1 MYVPSSFE
9 RTDPA
14 ELFAFMEAHS
24 FALLV
29 STHAGVPFATHL
41 PLLLDRTAG
50 PHGALIGHMARAN
63 PQWRDLDG
71 QPVLAIFSG
80 PHAYISPAWY
90 ESEGVV
96 PTWNYV
102 AVHATGTAR
111 VVDDPAEVT
120 NIVAALVAVYEGNRA
135 NPWQFDPSTEYA
147 RKMVHAIVGFR
158 LEIEQLEG
166 KWKLNQN
173 HTPER
178 RARVIAALESSTS
191 ADEREIARLMREP
204 TPSGESRP
212 IPRRLGIGSPPP
224 PEPKA

>member
-1 MYVPSSFE
+1 MYVPSWFE

-29 STHAGVPFATHL
+29 STHEGLPFATHL

-50 PHGALIGHMARAN
+50 PHGTLVGHVARAN

-71 QPVLAIFSG
+71 HPALAIFGG

-111 VVDDPAEVT
+111 VVDDPEEVT
-120 NIVAALVAVYEGNRA
+120 KIVAALVTIYEGNRPA
-135 NPWQFDPSTEYA
+135 PWRFDPAAEYV
-147 RKMVHAIVGFR
+147 RKLVKGIVGFR
-158 LEIEQLEG
+158 IEIERLEG

-173 HTPER
+173 HPPGR
-178 RARVIAALESSTS
+178 RAKVITALESSTS
-191 ADEREIARLMREP
+191 ADDLEIARLMRELP
-204 TPSGESRP
+204 G
-212 IPRRLGIGSPPP
+212 
-224 PEPKA
+224 